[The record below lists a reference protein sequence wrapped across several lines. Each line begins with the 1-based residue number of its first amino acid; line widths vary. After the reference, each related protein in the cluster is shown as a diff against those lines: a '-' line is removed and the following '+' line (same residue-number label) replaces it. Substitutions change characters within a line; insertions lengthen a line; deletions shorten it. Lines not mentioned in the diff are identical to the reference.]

1 MGYAILRKFLV
12 QEKER
17 NELLL
22 ESQKIA
28 TNDIKDLF
36 KIAAVVIKSTDPA
49 EIKKCM
55 LSLSHIATT
64 VKETAAAA
72 IIQDQP
78 VQNQSTSQHENSTK
92 NMSCLFCFKPHYVI
106 DCPKIPNHENHL
118 GFYNFTKY
126 FFFFFL
132 FIFNRV

>member
-1 MGYAILRKFLV
+1 MLYCKKIQEKKEEKNKEEALKIFNR

-78 VQNQSTSQHENSTK
+78 VQNQSTSQHGI
-92 NMSCLFCFKPHYVI
+92 Y
-106 DCPKIPNHENHL
+106 
-118 GFYNFTKY
+118 
-126 FFFFFL
+126 
-132 FIFNRV
+132 